1 MTTMTPDQ
9 ATALLGVL
17 LSYWPKA
24 DPPPETLALYRV
36 HLLDF
41 PFPRGIQAI
50 TALACMSRFWPTVAE
65 LREALVEAGNPDP
78 LPDADQAWAEVA
90 AAVRNGIYGRPV
102 FSHPAVHD
110 TVKAMGGIRELAL
123 SGNLMADR
131 AHFLRLYDTCKR
143 RAERAKVLPGGE
155 VGKALEALAE
165 RLAAPDGHP
174 TPEIGAR
181 P

>member
-1 MTTMTPDQ
+1 MPMTPDQ
-9 ATALLGVL
+9 AKALLGVL
-17 LSYWPKA
+17 ISYWPKA
-24 DPPPETLALYRV
+24 DLPLQTLQLYQL

-41 PFPRGIQAI
+41 GFEQGTRAV
-50 TALACMSRFWPTVAE
+50 TALACTSRFFPTVAE
-65 LREALVEAGNPDP
+65 LREALVEAGDPDP
-78 LPDADQAWAEVA
+78 LPDTDQAWAEVA
-90 AAVRNGIYGRPV
+90 RAARNGIYGRTV

-123 SGNLMADR
+123 SDNLMAER